1 MYRRRRVVVG
11 VLAIIVAAVLTL
23 GVVLAVQAI
32 QSVREGMTEPE
43 PVAESPEP
51 SAPGPPEDAGS
62 GACPPDTTRVSASTD
77 EDEYEEDEEPVLTI
91 AVKNTHSA
99 DCVIDVGTERQEF
112 VIERDGDTVWSSR
125 YCEASEEDA
134 EGGSNPLV
142 FPAQSE
148 KKTSL
153 DWPRIPVD
161 DSCRQTGD
169 AFSAGEYALIVKLGE
184 EESEPARFTLEGDSA
199 GGSGGGDAPSEEAG
213 SDDEAGSGD
222 EAEPGDETGAAG
234 ESGSGDDTDDGTGDG
249 ADAGGGTEIASAAS
263 AHVSRSG
270 SAASGSAMA
279 MASARS
285 SHSATRMP
293 SGTGTVSSDPPATT
307 ALVIPWRAASDR
319 RCPSPGT

>member
-249 ADAGGGTEIASAAS
+249 ADAGG
-263 AHVSRSG
+263 R
-270 SAASGSAMA
+270 
-279 MASARS
+279 
-285 SHSATRMP
+285 
-293 SGTGTVSSDPPATT
+293 D
-307 ALVIPWRAASDR
+307 
-319 RCPSPGT
+319 